1 MQWAVRIVTTATVPG
16 DEERKSQTTLKS
28 SPGTAAIGSF
38 QNLCK
43 KKMVI
48 CFFTLKNN
56 VQTSRHIKMDLH
68 HASL

>member
-38 QNLCK
+38 QNLCTK
-43 KKMVI
+43 KNGYL
-48 CFFTLKNN
+48 F
-56 VQTSRHIKMDLH
+56 LH
-68 HASL
+68 SKKQCTN